1 MSSLVGGI
9 VSDGCAQKES
19 ATRPSTP
26 SRVVAPCPSMSALT
40 VMVVDGQ
47 PVFGEA
53 LALAIDAAPKLS
65 CVAVA
70 PDADEAE
77 RLAAETQ
84 PDVVVMDL
92 GPDGTDVIAATR
104 SLRESHPG
112 TRVLVLTGQSPDAP
126 LVRAAAEAGASAL
139 LTKASRLSVVVD
151 AISSLTEDCFTLDR
165 TTVRELCEPS
175 LGQLLLPR
183 RPVSRVAHAPRAGHS
198 PSPGAGRGSPDRIAP
213 TGHHGEHRARLRQ
226 EPLPKAGRP
235 QPVGAAGRGS
245 GDGPART
252 GGVTPSGPASHG
264 GHR

>member
-1 MSSLVGGI
+1 MRQEGIGDAATDAVVGRGP
-9 VSDGCAQKES
+9 
-19 ATRPSTP
+19 RP
-26 SRVVAPCPSMSALT
+26 AESALT

-53 LALAIDAAPKLS
+53 LAVAINAAPKLS

-92 GPDGTDVIAATR
+92 GLDGTDVIAATR

-151 AISSLTEDCFTLDR
+151 AISSLSEDCFTLDR

-175 LGQLLLPR
+175 PASSSSAPASQPR
-183 RPVSRVAHAPRAGHS
+183 CSRAASRTFS
-198 PSPGAGRGSPDRIAP
+198 ISWRGAWISRPDR
-213 TGHHGEHRARLRQ
+213 
-226 EPLPKAGRP
+226 
-235 QPVGAAGRGS
+235 S
-245 GDGPART
+245 DW
-252 GGVTPSGPASHG
+252 AS
-264 GHR
+264 R